1 MQTDL
6 EYGQAILS
14 KMAKYPERFMKAQRM
29 QEAIPCVKELDL
41 DRIEDHRRKLETFSR
56 ELNAY
61 AVATGAVIAS
71 YQRIID
77 DAEHDCSKIQT
88 MINGASSNVNPAR
101 IEILKTNIVITMQL
115 VVAIKQQQG
124 VLQLQM
130 KTVEE
135 SRRAIALA
143 RTQINAA
150 QIIRLNRELM
160 QRDQKIHQKNS
171 GRL

>member
-6 EYGQAILS
+6 EYGQIILT
-14 KMAKYPERFMKAQRM
+14 KMAEYPERFMNAQRL

-41 DRIEDHRRKLETFSR
+41 DRIEDHRRKLETFGR
-56 ELNAY
+56 ELDAY
-61 AVATGAVIAS
+61 AVATGVVIAS

-77 DAEHDCSKIQT
+77 DAKHDCAKIQT
-88 MINGASSNVNPAR
+88 MINGAPSNVNPAR
-101 IEILKTNIVITMQL
+101 IEILQTNIVITMQL
-115 VVAIKQQQG
+115 VAAIKQQQD

-130 KTVEE
+130 ETVEE
-135 SRRAIALA
+135 SRSAIALA

-160 QRDQKIHQKNS
+160 QRNQEIHQKNS
-171 GRL
+171 GRQ

>member
-6 EYGQAILS
+6 EYGQVILS
-14 KMAKYPERFMKAQRM
+14 KMAKYQERFMKAQRM
-29 QEAIPCVKELDL
+29 QEAIPCIMELDL
-41 DRIEDHRRKLETFSR
+41 DRIEDHRRKLETFGR

-61 AVATGAVIAS
+61 AVATSAVIAS

-77 DAEHDCSKIQT
+77 DAEHDCAKIQT
-88 MINGASSNVNPAR
+88 MINDAPSNVNPAR
-101 IEILKTNIVITMQL
+101 IEILQTNIVITMQL
-115 VVAIKQQQG
+115 VAAIKQQQD

-143 RTQINAA
+143 RTHRPPP
-150 QIIRLNRELM
+150 IRR
-160 QRDQKIHQKNS
+160 QF
-171 GRL
+171 